1 MSKSRLGECRLCQNE
16 KELCLSHI
24 IPEFMYL
31 PTYDEHHRA
40 EMIPKGKSKYE
51 QKGIR
56 EYLLCDVCDRTVI
69 GKRETYCSPIV
80 KSIQDL
86 RIARNGDQYFVPNV
100 DYANFKLF
108 QLSLLWRA
116 SISSAQMFGNISL
129 EKHHEEI
136 IRKMLLS
143 QDPGKPNQ
151 YGCVMFV
158 LDNVSQI
165 HKIIWSPV
173 KDTIDGFI
181 CYRFLTGRIFWYF
194 FLSEAYPKNVGNFF
208 IKSEGTLHLIKAP
221 WSEET
226 VIKRLAGNVAEKY
239 NSAKN
244 GG

>member
-1 MSKSRLGECRLCQNE
+1 MNKGHLGECRLCQNE

-24 IPEFMYL
+24 IPEFMYF

-40 EMIPKGKSKYE
+40 MMITTKGKSKYE

-56 EYLLCDVCDRTVI
+56 EYLLCDVCDGTVI
-69 GKRETYCSPIV
+69 GNRETYCSPVV

-86 RIARNGDQYFVPNV
+86 RIAKNGDQYFVSNV

-116 SISSAQMFGNISL
+116 SISSAQMFENVSL
-129 EKHHEEI
+129 EKHHEEV
-136 IRKMLLS
+136 IRKMILS

-158 LDNVSQI
+158 LDNVNQL

-173 KDTIDGFI
+173 KDIIDGFT

-194 FLSEAYPKNVGNFF
+194 FSIRSVSERCRKFLYNARRN
-208 IKSEGTLHLIKAP
+208 S
-221 WSEET
+221 T
-226 VIKRLAGNVAEKY
+226 VNKGSLV
-239 NSAKN
+239 
-244 GG
+244 